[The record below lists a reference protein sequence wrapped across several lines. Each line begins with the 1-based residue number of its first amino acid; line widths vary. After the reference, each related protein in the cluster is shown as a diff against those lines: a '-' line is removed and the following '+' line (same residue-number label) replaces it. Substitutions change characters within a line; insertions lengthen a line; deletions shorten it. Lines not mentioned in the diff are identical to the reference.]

1 LNDLEIDIISY
12 LEQSVEVL
20 MANGTLTPHLL
31 GRPAA
36 APALKLTDLA
46 RFLRQLHATWRSA
59 LVDAFEFRLFT
70 PLQQLSDGAPWPLRA
85 YAMHGATADATS
97 PHVIAF
103 ATCGAVRRRMATA
116 AAATATLWMLKQ
128 AIVGGV

>member
-1 LNDLEIDIISY
+1 
-12 LEQSVEVL
+12 

-46 RFLRQLHATWRSA
+46 RFFRQLHATWRSA
-59 LVDAFEFRLFT
+59 PDTVFEFKLFT
-70 PLQQLSDGAPWPLRA
+70 PLQQPADGAPWPLRA

-97 PHVIAF
+97 PHVIALVK
-103 ATCGAVRRRMATA
+103 CGAVRRRMATA
-116 AAATATLWMLKQ
+116 AAATAMLRMLKQ
-128 AIVGGV
+128 AIVKGACGAKRPVD